1 MSKAKAFILR
11 ERRFIEVDRRVNKI
25 LESRPTLEGAGVRLK
40 RAFGHPEVPQLDP
53 FLLLDDFRS
62 NNPSD
67 YLAGFPW
74 HPHRGIETVT
84 YIIEGVVEHGDSM
97 GNTGKIHSGD
107 IQWMTAGSGIIHQ
120 EMPKQIDGTMQAF
133 QLWVNLP
140 SAKKMIQPRY
150 RDVTERMIPE
160 VKVSKGV
167 MVKVIGGTLDGLEG
181 PTKDLIVDSE
191 YLDVKM
197 DPRTEFVHSTKKG
210 YKVFAYIF
218 EGKGFFTPGKETGK
232 QNVILFEDGEK
243 VKIRSGEE
251 GMRFLLI
258 SGKPIGEPVSWHGP
272 IVMNRQSELIQAYQ
286 EMEEGTFLRARKNV
300 DDE

>member
-120 EMPKQIDGTMQAF
+120 EMPKQIDGTMQGF

-167 MVKVIGGTLDGLEG
+167 RVKVIAGTLDGLEG

-218 EGKGFFTPGKETGK
+218 EGKGFFTPGKETGM

-243 VKIRSGEE
+243 VKIRSGED

>member
-120 EMPKQIDGTMQAF
+120 EMPKQIDGTMQGF

-167 MVKVIGGTLDGLEG
+167 RVKVIAGTLDGLEG

-218 EGKGFFTPGKETGK
+218 EGKGFFTPGKETGT

>member
-1 MSKAKAFILR
+1 
-11 ERRFIEVDRRVNKI
+11 
-25 LESRPTLEGAGVRLK
+25 
-40 RAFGHPEVPQLDP
+40 
-53 FLLLDDFRS
+53 
-62 NNPSD
+62 
-67 YLAGFPW
+67 
-74 HPHRGIETVT
+74 
-84 YIIEGVVEHGDSM
+84 
-97 GNTGKIHSGD
+97 
-107 IQWMTAGSGIIHQ
+107 
-120 EMPKQIDGTMQAF
+120 MPKQIDGTMQGF

-167 MVKVIGGTLDGLEG
+167 RVKVIAGTLDGLEG

-218 EGKGFFTPGKETGK
+218 EGKGFFIPGKETGM

>member
-11 ERRFIEVDRRVNKI
+11 ERRFIEVDRTVNKI

-120 EMPKQIDGTMQAF
+120 EMPKQIDGTMQGF

-160 VKVSKGV
+160 VKVSKSV
-167 MVKVIGGTLDGLEG
+167 RVKVIAGTLDGLEG

-218 EGKGFFTPGKETGK
+218 EGKGFFTPGKETGM

>member
-120 EMPKQIDGTMQAF
+120 EMPKQIDGTMQGF

-167 MVKVIGGTLDGLEG
+167 RVKVIAGTLDGLEG

-218 EGKGFFTPGKETGK
+218 EGKGLFTPGKETGK

>member
-1 MSKAKAFILR
+1 M
-11 ERRFIEVDRRVNKI
+11 DRRVNKI

-53 FLLLDDFRS
+53 FLLLDDFGS

-120 EMPKQIDGTMQAF
+120 EMPKQIDGTMQGF

-160 VKVSKGV
+160 VKVSKGIR
-167 MVKVIGGTLDGLEG
+167 VKVIAGTLNGSEG
-181 PTKDLIVDSE
+181 PTKDLVVDTE
-191 YLDVKM
+191 YLDVRM
-197 DPRTEFVHSTKKG
+197 DPKEEFIHSTKKG

-218 EGKGFFTPGKETGK
+218 EGKGFFIPGKETGM

-258 SGKPIGEPVSWHGP
+258 SGRPIGEPVSWHGP
-272 IVMNRQSELIQAYQ
+272 IVMNQQSELMQAYQ
-286 EMEEGTFLRARKNV
+286 EMEEGTFLRASKNV
-300 DDE
+300 DEE

>member
-120 EMPKQIDGTMQAF
+120 EMPKQIDGTMQGF

-167 MVKVIGGTLDGLEG
+167 RVKVIAGTLDGLEG

-218 EGKGFFTPGKETGK
+218 EGKGFFTPGKETGM